1 MGSGKGTVRRTQ
13 SITKALPSAQAAMDW
28 AKWEEFIKDSGLQN
42 VNLYK
47 YYANKQPEDCS
58 DAEHERLLT
67 DLFTDMVSVGAI
79 ILPSPYRAEDF
90 RFKINTK
97 NGQHFRQA
105 KTVLK
110 NHPKLGAHDNHFQYH
125 YISNSKKMT
134 SSNINFSIG
143 RIIYGID
150 FLVAEAAMRT
160 P

>member
-105 KTVLK
+105 KRSEE
-110 NHPKLGAHDNHFQYH
+110 H
-125 YISNSKKMT
+125 T
-134 SSNINFSIG
+134 S
-143 RIIYGID
+143 
-150 FLVAEAAMRT
+150 
-160 P
+160 